1 MSKSI
6 HELPPLLMTFDRG
19 SFARRTIVER
29 KPQIIQ
35 KVIENNDYPPEI
47 TRALD
52 AFREEIA
59 LNAMQPLSEQAPDA
73 AFWNG
78 ELAAY
83 QGKTWLE
90 VPWYFAETYFYR
102 RLLQAT
108 GYFRPG
114 PWEGCDPFQRQKEE
128 QAEIAVERLIES
140 WGQLADVGPD
150 VACETLLHSCL
161 WGNRADLSNFTV
173 AIQACGGLAARE
185 ERHNILIDHTD
196 RVRALLAGGMERVGF
211 VNDNVG
217 LDVLFDL
224 ALADFLL
231 VRGWAREVVFYLKDR
246 PFFVSDAM
254 VKDVL
259 AMIARLQAAPDALVR
274 ELGARLHDH
283 RKAGRFV
290 LQDDAFWTSCFP
302 FQRMPLPLREE
313 LARSGLVIL
322 KGDVNYRRLLADR
335 HWPHTSRM
343 EEIAAYFPAPFLTL
357 RTLKAEIMVGLEPG
371 QSEALFA
378 EDPAWL
384 LNGKR
389 GIVQLVNG

>member
-1 MSKSI
+1 
-6 HELPPLLMTFDRG
+6 MTSDRG
-19 SFARRTIVER
+19 SFARRTIAER
-29 KPQIIQ
+29 KPRIIGQ
-35 KVIENNDYPPEI
+35 VIENNDFAPDIVQAIE
-47 TRALD
+47 T
-52 AFREEIA
+52 FKEEIA
-59 LNAMQPLSEQAPDA
+59 SRPIQALSEQAPDV
-73 AFWNG
+73 AFWNE

-83 QGKTWLE
+83 HGKTWFQ

-108 GYFRPG
+108 RYFQPG
-114 PWEGCDPFQRQKEE
+114 PWKGHDPFERQKEE
-128 QAEIAVERLIES
+128 QAEIAVE
-140 WGQLADVGPD
+140 QLAAGWSQIAAAEPD
-150 VACETLLHSCL
+150 VACEALLHSCL

-173 AIQACGGLAARE
+173 VIQARGGLAARE

-196 RVRALLAGGMERVGF
+196 QARALLAGGLGRVGF
-211 VNDNVG
+211 VTDNVG

-231 VRGWAREVVFYLKDR
+231 VQGWAREVVFYLKDR

-254 VKDVL
+254 VKDAL
-259 AMIARLQAAPDALVR
+259 AMIARLQTAPDAATR
-274 ELGARLHDH
+274 ELGTRLHAH
-283 RKAGRFV
+283 REAGR
-290 LQDDAFWTSCFP
+290 LILTDNAFWTSCFP
-302 FQRMPLPLREE
+302 FRRMPPPLREE

-371 QSEALFA
+371 QSEALAA

-384 LNGKR
+384 LNGQR